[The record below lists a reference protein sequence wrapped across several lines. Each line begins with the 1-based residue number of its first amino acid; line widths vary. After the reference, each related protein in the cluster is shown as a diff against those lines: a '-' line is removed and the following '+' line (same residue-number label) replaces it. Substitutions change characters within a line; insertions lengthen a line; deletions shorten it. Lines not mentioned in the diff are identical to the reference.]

1 MKSSTVS
8 QKQPQKKAHKN
19 NIPVTVSKQVVSL
32 ARIVKPTAKTAPKKV
47 QSPYIKKFKRY
58 TKQGIKATLVS
69 PVFHVAFKVAVVTL
83 LVSGFMY
90 TSYRVIGKS
99 FANEVV
105 VSQSEIIARV
115 AKLTPV
121 PQEDPEEIVRVQDPE
136 ILKKQNSFYNDVK
149 EGDYILMYP
158 NLAVIYD
165 LRSNSIVAVKR
176 NETGLPKF

>member
-1 MKSSTVS
+1 
-8 QKQPQKKAHKN
+8 
-19 NIPVTVSKQVVSL
+19 
-32 ARIVKPTAKTAPKKV
+32 
-47 QSPYIKKFKRY
+47 
-58 TKQGIKATLVS
+58 
-69 PVFHVAFKVAVVTL
+69 
-83 LVSGFMY
+83 MY